1 MKRAT
6 VYFDEDLH
14 KALKL
19 RSVES
24 STTLSEFVNEA
35 VKNALAEDLEDLES
49 FRERESEP
57 YIDFETFLRGLKKN
71 GKL

>member
-6 VYFDEDLH
+6 VYFEEDLH

-19 RSVES
+19 RSAES
-24 STTLSEFVNEA
+24 ATTLSDFVNEA

-49 FRERESEP
+49 FRDRKSEP
-57 YIDFETFLRGLKKN
+57 SVDFETFLRSLKKH